1 MTTAPSTVPA
11 PSRVRTYASFVR
23 FEHTLFSLPLILAG
37 VFSTP
42 GPAMTPMRWLWVA
55 IAAVGARTAGMSLNR
70 LIDRRIDALNPRT
83 KVRELPAGKMKT
95 PEAVALLVGST
106 AAYLIACAILGPWF
120 LKVAVLPLA
129 VFTLYPYLKRFT
141 PFCHFGVGVALALA
155 PLAGYAAAHPSLE
168 HAETAWWLGAFA
180 LAWVSGFDVIYA
192 TLDEDFD
199 RSHGIHSMVAWLGRT
214 NALRVSWLLHLA
226 SRRRA
231 GAGGARGR
239 CCMRRSPWWRP
250 AGDRCSTRSAVPAVA
265 RTTLGGGRE
274 PRVLPDQRV
283 GRRGGARH
291 RARRAHG
298 RGRLL
303 MSRYLIGM
311 TGASG
316 AIHGVDFVKRCP
328 GEKYLVMSDWARQV
342 LLTEHG
348 LKSSDLEPHV
358 KKIFRDDDL
367 AAPFASGSNRYD
379 AFVILPCSVST
390 LGKIAAGISDTLIT
404 RAAAVALKERMRLVV
419 GVRETPL
426 SSIALENCLKLSR
439 EGVVIMPVSP
449 PWYGSPKDL
458 DALVGGFTDKLLT
471 LLGEKGAG
479 PAWRQDELE

>member
-42 GPAMTPMRWLWVA
+42 GPAMAPMRWLWVA

-141 PFCHFGVGVALALA
+141 PLCHFGVGLALALA

-214 NALRVSWLLHLA
+214 NALRVSWLLHLVA
-226 SRRRA
+226 AFALSQVALGAMQHAPQSMVWA
-231 GAGGARGR
+231 GVAIALYCGTLFLLWLEQRWAEDVNLAFFQINVWVGAAVLAIVLAARMAAGG
-239 CCMRRSPWWRP
+239 
-250 AGDRCSTRSAVPAVA
+250 
-265 RTTLGGGRE
+265 
-274 PRVLPDQRV
+274 
-283 GRRGGARH
+283 
-291 RARRAHG
+291 
-298 RGRLL
+298 
-303 MSRYLIGM
+303 
-311 TGASG
+311 
-316 AIHGVDFVKRCP
+316 F
-328 GEKYLVMSDWARQV
+328 
-342 LLTEHG
+342 
-348 LKSSDLEPHV
+348 
-358 KKIFRDDDL
+358 
-367 AAPFASGSNRYD
+367 
-379 AFVILPCSVST
+379 
-390 LGKIAAGISDTLIT
+390 
-404 RAAAVALKERMRLVV
+404 
-419 GVRETPL
+419 
-426 SSIALENCLKLSR
+426 
-439 EGVVIMPVSP
+439 
-449 PWYGSPKDL
+449 
-458 DALVGGFTDKLLT
+458 
-471 LLGEKGAG
+471 
-479 PAWRQDELE
+479 